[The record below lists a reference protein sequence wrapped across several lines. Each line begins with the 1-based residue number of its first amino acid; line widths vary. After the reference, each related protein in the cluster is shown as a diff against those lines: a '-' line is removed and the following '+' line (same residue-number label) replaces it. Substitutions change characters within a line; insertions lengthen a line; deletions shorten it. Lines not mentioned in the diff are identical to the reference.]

1 MTLTT
6 KERITESSAGFKNA
20 CLCNNNN
27 TKTETET
34 SFNNSRKLL
43 QLASKIII
51 HIHNALHEIIM
62 N

>member
-1 MTLTT
+1 MTLPT

-20 CLCNNNN
+20 CLHNNNN

-43 QLASKIII
+43 QLASKIFTYVM
-51 HIHNALHEIIM
+51 HYHNEIIM